1 MKYSKMM
8 QRRYFHDGSA
18 SRRGAASLPPV
29 GTELGGLFQV
39 LRRRRRRLLW
49 RSGSSLLT
57 FQGFFLSFQRRQK
70 SLASPCN
77 GFVREVNSSPRGEL
91 SNAVSERE
99 GEKRCLLEVG
109 NPVFSGVGQTWDSHN
124 QTQSSGTFCSP
135 SGWPESRFTPRRTD
149 GRLADG
155 RGYVVSSSSEQ

>member
-57 FQGFFLSFQRRQK
+57 FQGFFFL
-70 SLASPCN
+70 
-77 GFVREVNSSPRGEL
+77 
-91 SNAVSERE
+91 
-99 GEKRCLLEVG
+99 
-109 NPVFSGVGQTWDSHN
+109 
-124 QTQSSGTFCSP
+124 SSGDRKVLRHPVMASL
-135 SGWPESRFTPRRTD
+135 GK
-149 GRLADG
+149 
-155 RGYVVSSSSEQ
+155 